1 MQAIGPY
8 HFHNA
13 STSMSLKKQA
23 PNDCLTKGTHKKT
36 TENHVSTDNVW
47 LQT

>member
-13 STSMSLKKQA
+13 STSMSLSKLQTIVWQRA
-23 PNDCLTKGTHKKT
+23 LTKKLLK
-36 TENHVSTDNVW
+36 NHVSTDNVW